1 MARLTVLMG
10 APGSGKS
17 TWARAA
23 GIEVVSTDAARS
35 DARLRAEAN
44 RRGDVLRES
53 YRRLH
58 EVLAAGQD
66 AVFDSTGANPA
77 IRKAAIGIARRHG
90 AAVDVE
96 VLDTPVEVCVER
108 QQGRPDAVPEAAVR
122 RIHADVARQM
132 AGLKYEGFD
141 TVRVRHRR

>member
-17 TWARAA
+17 TWARERGAQ
-23 GIEVVSTDAARS
+23 VVSTDAARS

-58 EVLAAGQD
+58 ELLADGQD
-66 AVFDSTGANPA
+66 AVFDSTGSNPRVRA
-77 IRKAAIGIARRHG
+77 AAIGIARRHG
-90 AAVDVE
+90 AAVEVE

-108 QQGRPDAVPEAAVR
+108 QRDRRDAVPEEAVR
-122 RIHADVARQM
+122 RIHAEIARQTP
-132 AGLKYEGFD
+132 GLKYEGFD
-141 TVRVRHRR
+141 TVRIRHRR